1 MKYRSS
7 LSKLKAVSI
16 GSAMADMALL
26 LLVFFM
32 AATTSEPP
40 KGVDVELPTAVT
52 EGAEQD
58 TIYLSI
64 SSNGDLYV
72 DGEKSSK
79 NDLKDYLSIHS
90 GERDK
95 TVSITADKNLPYKTV
110 NSVLEIL
117 RDHDFLNIVFMAQ
130 PER

>member
-1 MKYRSS
+1 MKYKSA
-7 LSKLKAVSI
+7 LSKLRAVSI
-16 GSAMADMALL
+16 GSSMADMAML

-40 KGVDVELPTAVT
+40 KGVDVDLPHAVT

-58 TIYLSI
+58 TIYISI
-64 SSNGDLYV
+64 ARDSQIYV
-72 DGEKSSK
+72 DGESSSAD
-79 NDLKDYLSIHS
+79 DLRDYLAIHG

-95 TVSITADKNLPYKTV
+95 TVSLTADKNLPYKTV

-117 RDHDFLNIVFMAQ
+117 REHDFLNVVFMAQ
-130 PER
+130 PES